1 MLHAKFSNLIYGR
14 IYKYFDGENPLQNI
28 KTKGIKMK
36 KAVISILGIQSPKY
50 IDGTAHVKDYKHQA
64 SYYFEDSSEKPKD
77 YYNTLPLLIEKFSK
91 NYEIIPIYTE
101 DAKLFNQEVLTYAN
115 LECSFNDDISL
126 IKEREYFEIFT
137 KIDDLMD
144 LYDEII
150 IDLTHGFRHLPILA
164 IIDLVIQNFNSTKK
178 IDKILFAK
186 EIVKHTSSD
195 KGEYE
200 IVDLKEY
207 LDIANISFV
216 LSSFENNYTIANH
229 IKTKD
234 KDFQD
239 LINMFSRFSE
249 HIMANSLLNLFKGK
263 NSLVEKMNNA
273 IEAIKITDKVKPIL
287 SKLENIQKHL
297 TLYIELK
304 NKKTYIQL
312 FELAKIMNKKGY
324 YLNAITLLDESI
336 GWYCAEKICS
346 FSKNFTNKYNQ
357 LVNQS
362 SYAIVSNAKNIIK
375 FTFNH
380 RKYANE
386 LKIVDIDEIQ
396 KQIENIPEAKNFAK
410 NLINAVDHS
419 RNNLAHGNSDE
430 PIKNINMLFE
440 KLFGRFNT
448 YCIEK
453 DILQKQEPTIEN
465 LQKMF
470 N

>member
-1 MLHAKFSNLIYGR
+1 
-14 IYKYFDGENPLQNI
+14 
-28 KTKGIKMK
+28 MK
-36 KAVISILGIQSPKY
+36 KAVISILGIQNPKY
-50 IDGTAHVKDYKHQA
+50 SDNGIAHARDYDHQA

-77 YYNTLPLLIEKFSK
+77 YYNTLPLLIEKFSN

-150 IDLTHGFRHLPILA
+150 VDLTHGFRHLPILA

-186 EIVKHTSSD
+186 EIVKHTPFA

-239 LINMFSRFSE
+239 LINMFSLFSE

-287 SKLENIQKHL
+287 SKLENIQKLVRKFVPKQEIWNSNINGDFDFFNVDIKTNEKGKQYLHL
-297 TLYIELK
+297 TTSVGFRRYGHW
-304 NKKTYIQL
+304 KKFNIVIPNSCSIISRCSACL
-312 FELAKIMNKKGY
+312 VAKKGCVY
-324 YLNAITLLDESI
+324 VFNAIMFL
-336 GWYCAEKICS
+336 
-346 FSKNFTNKYNQ
+346 
-357 LVNQS
+357 
-362 SYAIVSNAKNIIK
+362 NI
-375 FTFNH
+375 
-380 RKYANE
+380 A
-386 LKIVDIDEIQ
+386 
-396 KQIENIPEAKNFAK
+396 
-410 NLINAVDHS
+410 
-419 RNNLAHGNSDE
+419 
-430 PIKNINMLFE
+430 
-440 KLFGRFNT
+440 
-448 YCIEK
+448 
-453 DILQKQEPTIEN
+453 
-465 LQKMF
+465 
-470 N
+470 

>member
-1 MLHAKFSNLIYGR
+1 M
-14 IYKYFDGENPLQNI
+14 
-28 KTKGIKMK
+28 KMK
-36 KAVISILGIQSPKY
+36 KAVISILGIQNPKY
-50 IDGTAHVKDYKHQA
+50 SDNGIAHARDYDHQA
-64 SYYFEDSSEKPKD
+64 SYYFEGSSEKPKD
-77 YYNTLPLLIEKFSK
+77 YYNTLPLLIEKFSN

-101 DAKLFNQEVLTYAN
+101 DAKLFNQEILTHAN
-115 LECSFNDDISL
+115 LECSFKDDISL
-126 IKEREYFEIFT
+126 IEESEYFKIFT
-137 KIDDLMD
+137 KIDELIA
-144 LYDEII
+144 LYDEVIV
-150 IDLTHGFRHLPILA
+150 DLTHGFRHLPILT

-186 EIVKHTSSD
+186 EIVKHIPSV

-239 LINMFSRFSE
+239 LINMFSVFSE

-263 NSLVEKMNNA
+263 NSLAEKMNNI
-273 IEAIKITDKVKPIL
+273 IETIKVDDKVKPIL

-297 TLYIELK
+297 ALYIELK
-304 NKKTYIQL
+304 DKKTYIQL

-324 YLNAITLLDESI
+324 YLNAITLLDEAT
-336 GWYCAEKICS
+336 GWYCAEKLCS

-357 LVNQS
+357 LLNQN
-362 SYAIVSNAKNIIK
+362 SYTIVSNAKNIIK
-375 FTFNH
+375 FTFNYK
-380 RKYANE
+380 KYANE
-386 LKIVDIDEIQ
+386 LRIIDIDEIQ
-396 KQIENIPEAKNFAK
+396 KQIENIPQAKNFAK
-410 NLINAVDHS
+410 NLINEVDHS

-430 PIKNINMLFE
+430 QIKNINMLFE

-453 DILQKQEPTIEN
+453 DILQKQKPTIES
-465 LQKMF
+465 LQKIF